1 MSPMR
6 YLSPYF
12 RSQDGR
18 ILITPQQASDF
29 AKSVAGDFNP
39 LHDPDSRRFC
49 VPGDL
54 LFALVVDQFGLS
66 QRMDLRFLGMVGANR
81 TLDFQDSESAQICI
95 RDAEG
100 KTYLEVNRSGRVL
113 RDTRASEQLT
123 RAYVAFSGQNF
134 PDLLVPLMRDHGV
147 MFNPERPLVIY
158 ESMCLELLVDDPEIL
173 AGVIEARLD
182 RPSMQ
187 VDGKRGQVDLD
198 YTLSCGSQPVA
209 KGSKRMMIG
218 ALVPFDSERILA
230 MADLYRQLRE
240 EYQPLVQPSVRH
252 SDT

>member
-1 MSPMR
+1 VSPMR

-12 RSQDGR
+12 RNQNR
-18 ILITPQQASDF
+18 QILITPQQASDF

-66 QRMDLRFLGMVGANR
+66 QRMDLRFRGMVGANR
-81 TLDFQDSESAQICI
+81 VLDFQESDATEICI
-95 RDAEG
+95 QDTEG
-100 KTYLEVNRSGRVL
+100 KTYLEVHRSGSVL
-113 RDTRASEQLT
+113 RDTRASERLT

-134 PDLLVPLMRDHGV
+134 PHVLVPLMRDHGV
-147 MFNPERPLVIY
+147 MVNPERPLVIY

-173 AGVIEARLD
+173 AGAIDARLE
-182 RPSMQ
+182 RSSMHT
-187 VDGKRGQVDLD
+187 DGKRGQVDLE
-198 YTLSCGSQPVA
+198 YTLCHAGNPVA

-218 ALVPFDSERILA
+218 ALLPFDADRVVAMTERYLGFRENYRPVVKP
-230 MADLYRQLRE
+230 MDLTAD
-240 EYQPLVQPSVRH
+240 S
-252 SDT
+252 

>member
-1 MSPMR
+1 MR

-12 RSQDGR
+12 RNQDR
-18 ILITPQQASDF
+18 QILITPQQASDF

-66 QRMDLRFLGMVGANR
+66 QRMDLRFRGMVGANR
-81 TLDFQDSESAQICI
+81 ILDFQESDASEICI
-95 RDAEG
+95 RDTEG
-100 KTYLEVNRSGRVL
+100 KTYLEVHRSGHLL
-113 RDTRASEQLT
+113 RDARASECLT

-134 PDLLVPLMRDHGV
+134 PHVLVPLMRDHGV
-147 MFNPERPLVIY
+147 MVNPERPLVIY

-173 AGVIEARLD
+173 AGAIDPRLEQS
-182 RPSMQ
+182 RMKT
-187 VDGKRGQVDLD
+187 DGKRGQVDLE
-198 YTLSCGSQPVA
+198 YTLCHSGRPVA

-218 ALVPFDSERILA
+218 AILPFDADRVVAMTKLYQGFREGYRPIVHPVDSLA
-230 MADLYRQLRE
+230 D
-240 EYQPLVQPSVRH
+240 P
-252 SDT
+252 